1 MMMLNPSRF
10 MNDGRFQQML
20 ASDEELYRFLHEG
33 AVELPRKDAELLVA
47 SSGIVLI
54 AGKQFPAPS
63 AATFCLLEIIGS
75 PFIANE
81 ESGIDAIDIYKALF
95 ILDHG
100 RNASPF
106 ILAINNQQYALEIL
120 QKNKESGRENVLEWI
135 EITKSGLS
143 EVKERF
149 DELALSY
156 ARDNLENLDLSGADS
171 EINMYLGMAG
181 GYDML
186 PDYAMSTDGKSRKQR
201 NFDADWLTHIITMV
215 TEVSNATPEQIMW
228 DMPMAMASYLV
239 MQTMRKAGVKGIGEK
254 KKYGEAIA
262 RVKELMQIRK
272 DQRSNRNKQ

>member
-1 MMMLNPSRF
+1 

-47 SSGIVLI
+47 TSGIVLI

-75 PFIANE
+75 PFITNE

-95 ILDHG
+95 ILDYG
-100 RNASPF
+100 RNASPY
-106 ILAINNQQYALEIL
+106 ILAINNQQYALEKL
-120 QKNKESGRENVLEWI
+120 QKNKDPEQDDIREWI
-135 EITKSGLS
+135 EITKSNLD

-149 DELALSY
+149 DELAQCY

-186 PDYAMSTDGKSRKQR
+186 PDFAMSTDGKPRKQR
-201 NFDADWLTHIITMV
+201 SFDADWLTHIITMV

-228 DMPMAMASYLV
+228 DMPLAMASYLV
-239 MQTMRKAGVKGIGEK
+239 MQAMRKAGVKGIAEK
-254 KKYGEAIA
+254 KKSGEALT